1 MTYTLYP
8 CSISYMNLRYDA
20 AWIIIK
26 IYMCLLTSVF
36 HTDILE
42 ISIFFEVYSTSFILM
57 CYMHSGRSQLTFTFS
72 QTTILNIIFGVLYFK
87 FDLTF
92 QFLIMQFQTV
102 TEHGHQFGSDDFKI
116 LPTIKGFINNN
127 CTCKCN
133 LEY

>member
-1 MTYTLYP
+1 MTYTPVALVTWILDTMLLGSSSRYI
-8 CSISYMNLRYDA
+8 CVSWLVFFTLTFWKYLFSLKFILLHLFWCVTCTQAGLNLLSLSAKQRYWISYLV
-20 AWIIIK
+20 
-26 IYMCLLTSVF
+26 S
-36 HTDILE
+36 
-42 ISIFFEVYSTSFILM
+42 SS
-57 CYMHSGRSQLTFTFS
+57 
-72 QTTILNIIFGVLYFK
+72 YFK